1 MGKTSICHQLAT
13 DGTDFPKN
21 YIMTTFS
28 DIQVKSVKIPDTNDV
43 VELFLVDSSG
53 KEYYQDLLKESWSQA
68 NMIVAVYDCTREESF
83 GNVTKVSNIDFC
95 YLLLCKYVVDFCF
108 ASGWIWL
115 LNARNQMTKVK
126 TTMPNY
132 LVS

>member
-1 MGKTSICHQLAT
+1 MDTKSIKIPNILRAQVCLILNICFSKVNPLFLKVAVVGESTVGKTSICHQLAT

-83 GNVTKVSNIDFC
+83 GNVTKVSSN
-95 YLLLCKYVVDFCF
+95 
-108 ASGWIWL
+108 
-115 LNARNQMTKVK
+115 
-126 TTMPNY
+126 
-132 LVS
+132 

>member
-1 MGKTSICHQLAT
+1 MGKTSMCHQLAT

-83 GNVTKVSNIDFC
+83 GNVTKVSNIDFIIYFC
-95 YLLLCKYVVDFCF
+95 ANMLLIFV
-108 ASGWIWL
+108 L
-115 LNARNQMTKVK
+115 LVGGYGCS
-126 TTMPNY
+126 MPEIK
-132 LVS
+132 